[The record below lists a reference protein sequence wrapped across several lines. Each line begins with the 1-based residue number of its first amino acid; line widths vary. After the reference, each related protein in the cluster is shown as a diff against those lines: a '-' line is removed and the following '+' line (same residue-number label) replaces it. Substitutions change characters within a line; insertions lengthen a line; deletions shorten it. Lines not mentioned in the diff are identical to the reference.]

1 MPVARILTK
10 EMVIAAMNKT
20 KSVRSAA
27 RYLNCSYTHL
37 KKYMKAYVDEA
48 TGKSLF
54 EVHKNQS
61 GKGIPKHSLTD
72 YGRIKKEPHVSQIV
86 SGEADAS
93 YFTPEKLKHRMIEFG
108 YLKEECYACGFN
120 ERRVIDFKIPLLMH
134 FVDGNKKHFGM
145 GNVQMLCYNCYFLL
159 SGNIFTQSE
168 LETLE
173 DGKPRAHNTER
184 VNMELDPYHLEKLR
198 ELGLYEDNIE
208 DDTYSLVS
216 RKK

>member
-72 YGRIKKEPHVSQIV
+72 YGRIKKEP
-86 SGEADAS
+86 
-93 YFTPEKLKHRMIEFG
+93 EF
-108 YLKEECYACGFN
+108 Y
-120 ERRVIDFKIPLLMH
+120 
-134 FVDGNKKHFGM
+134 
-145 GNVQMLCYNCYFLL
+145 
-159 SGNIFTQSE
+159 
-168 LETLE
+168 
-173 DGKPRAHNTER
+173 
-184 VNMELDPYHLEKLR
+184 
-198 ELGLYEDNIE
+198 
-208 DDTYSLVS
+208 
-216 RKK
+216 